1 MVAKL
6 YKNATSPEPLGNCT
20 ALDYGYELTETCLQ
34 VKWHDGEQ
42 VPQEVDEGSENVDI
56 VAEDGEENEEE
67 YESDV
72 EYQEDDEIEEEEEEM
87 EN

>member
-1 MVAKL
+1 M
-6 YKNATSPEPLGNCT
+6 
-20 ALDYGYELTETCLQ
+20 Q

-42 VPQEVDEGSENVDI
+42 VPQEVDEDSENVDI

>member
-1 MVAKL
+1 M
-6 YKNATSPEPLGNCT
+6 
-20 ALDYGYELTETCLQ
+20 Q